1 MAELLKGGW
10 PSDTLPSAM
19 STPSDTPAGPQEH
32 PRKSH
37 DEFVLNRFRGDPVE
51 GREGR
56 IELRVRYAETDQM
69 GVVYHANHL
78 VWCEMGRV
86 DWLTGAG
93 LPYSEI
99 ESRGIF
105 MPVVEAACRYL
116 APARFDE
123 RIELATRLVGL
134 GRSRARFGYSL
145 WGPSGRLIAVA
156 YTEHAA
162 VNGEMRS
169 VILPD
174 WLREKM
180 LGAIPTRPT

>member
-1 MAELLKGGW
+1 MSQSSVPRAPATESRELPHKN
-10 PSDTLPSAM
+10 
-19 STPSDTPAGPQEH
+19 
-32 PRKSH
+32 H
-37 DEFVLNRFRGDPVE
+37 DDFVMNRFRGEPVE
-51 GREGR
+51 GREAR

-78 VWCEMGRV
+78 IWCEMGRV

-99 ESRGIF
+99 ESRGLY

-116 APARFDE
+116 APARFDQ

-134 GRSRARFGYSL
+134 GRSRARFGYRV
-145 WGPSGRLIAVA
+145 WGPGGKLIAVA

-162 VNGEMRS
+162 VNGQMRS
-169 VILPD
+169 VILPE

-180 LGAIPTRPT
+180 APAAIPTRTT